1 MKLAKQIIC
10 VKIGGQG
17 RAMKIL
23 HNVLGVHEQALNLR
37 QMRSTVLASNIANAD
52 TPHYQARDFNFY
64 TLLNDM
70 ETQSIR
76 STHNHH
82 IDFSKNALDLGL
94 KYRIPTIPSID
105 GNTVESDTENNLFA
119 DNSMRYQATLTFLNQ
134 RIRGVLTALKGE

>member
-1 MKLAKQIIC
+1 
-10 VKIGGQG
+10 
-17 RAMKIL
+17 
-23 HNVLGVHEQALNLR
+23 
-37 QMRSTVLASNIANAD
+37 MRSTVLASNIANAD

>member
-37 QMRSTVLASNIANAD
+37 QMRSTILASNIANAD

>member
-1 MKLAKQIIC
+1 LKLAKQIIC

-134 RIRGVLTALKGE
+134 RIRGVLSALKGE

>member
-1 MKLAKQIIC
+1 
-10 VKIGGQG
+10 
-17 RAMKIL
+17 MKIL